1 MPTPRFTKAE
11 ENRAYYTY
19 LEDMLGRIGQFDA
32 WKAQVNQRRAE
43 NGQPAVQDLHI
54 SDEEFESAE
63 KLLEDALRKGLILPD
78 LEIDIALGA
87 DCFALYK
94 ALSETDRLLQGKNHL
109 HIYQNGQYQSYSL
122 EADGHTTDDKTVKL
136 AEAAAVYPYVKSRV
150 LSLTND
156 LLDARHFWLE
166 GSPEP
171 DEFTQAMQELG
182 SMLRYYTALERGN
195 DLGHRYDL
203 RDMVNDLTPA
213 YQKMEQFLQQAG
225 KDEALDPREA
235 SVREAMNGFK
245 VLYDALKAASAR
257 QPDPHRPPFSAVD
270 LQAAEQRNAD
280 PLTYRLKEPELSEA
294 EKQVLDALYPERID
308 TPEKYR
314 RFWTDVNTGKLRVL
328 GRDGQEASP
337 ENALAEIVD
346 NPDRDRD
353 PIFRLSGDGK
363 TFEGKV
369 ITIRPSYAGAE
380 TTSYFAEPSNAGA
393 DTMEKRLILQE
404 LRSDLKALEA
414 DLQRAGT
421 VFGPSEK
428 RKAMHDE
435 LTKALENLPGPN
447 TALAEEFPYLL
458 HNAAQAAASYIADKA
473 GQRMDDRQVDRLC
486 VAHRIVVMEGLL
498 RRPDLTHAEY
508 LRNMYAEKVFL
519 DGIADIHARA
529 HSLADAFR
537 IEPNEARQAMVRVLT
552 DYTSPKSL
560 QDAMDQRRQDI
571 MASNDFT
578 MHTTILGT
586 ELRAGDLKKLLR
598 EDRETTCKALD
609 TRVNILQQHW
619 KEVEKEAGVGPYGW
633 VGKYGEHPDPTPEQT
648 PYQVFLE
655 GMLKALDRFDEWNAL
670 SASRQAQ
677 QGKTAAAAEKYQK
690 AEKLVEEAFGKG
702 LILDDNG
709 RAIPGSTRCAALF
722 ERIRPATADE
732 HDVSYLHV
740 YRNGSFS
747 SVEVANSG
755 AAALTNQVKFYGA
768 AAVYPYLKGRVN
780 ELTADLLS
788 TQHFWVNS
796 TPEYMKAS
804 EALVELSKKFDDP
817 EFIRK
822 NFSDLEKAF
831 QPAVRAMEQYQE
843 AKGES
848 ASLSSRQVT
857 RLKTMSKFQAVYEAI
872 REAAAAEAQPQPEP
886 PTDLPFRTA
895 ELKNR
900 VALVNLE
907 AMGPE
912 YVRAGLTNR
921 QLMGEVRGSVP
932 LEQPNAK
939 SSPLFQYSSKEL
951 AGKFLYQ
958 DRDARKSDLKNRYFI
973 SARNAGAQR
982 EPLTAEEEKI
992 LNSLGLKG
1000 ETAAQKYESFT
1011 ELVKKGRIMV
1021 FNGNKPAEPG
1031 PALRVLAANLRR
1043 TDGKPHFYVRK
1054 DIKTYEGKT
1063 LAAPAEA
1070 AQGSSYELKDAPNLP
1085 IQTEQLLIYTDAIRL
1100 TSQLIRDLSRADGM
1114 LPAGTMR
1121 QLMSDQLKDIFKR
1134 FDHYDMEAGG
1144 ERTMKEDF
1152 FELAET
1158 ARAYIGQKK
1167 GQRLDSDQVDRLC
1180 VAHKIVAISD
1190 LIWQPNLS
1198 YELFLKNLYA
1208 EKAYL
1213 DGLADGHRR
1222 LKNSLDSNLKAVDR
1236 QLMSELTDPG
1246 KPDRQTVRTASGRMA
1261 EEDTGTGRNARAE
1274 KRVRVMKTHEFNAHI
1289 AGLGAAGLKELLQ
1302 EKREVTCTALKT
1314 KENMQNYYWT
1324 EAERAAG
1331 VGPGAYEANHAS
1343 RNQRQAGV

>member
-1 MPTPRFTKAE
+1 MPTPRFTNTE
-11 ENRAYYTY
+11 ENRVYYAY

-32 WKAQVNQRRAE
+32 WKAQVGQRRAE

-54 SDEEFESAE
+54 SDDEFDSAE
-63 KLLEDALRKGLILPD
+63 KLIEDALRKGLILPD
-78 LEIDIALGA
+78 LESDLALGA
-87 DCFALYK
+87 DCFALYQ
-94 ALSETDRLLQGKNHL
+94 ALSDNDRISQEDSHI

-122 EADGHTTDDKTVKL
+122 GADGHTTDDRTVKF

-171 DEFTQAMQELG
+171 DGFTQAMQDLG
-182 SMLRYYTALERGN
+182 SMLRFYTADKRGRE
-195 DLGHRYDL
+195 LGHRYDL

-235 SVREAMNGFK
+235 GVREAMNGFK
-245 VLYDALKAASAR
+245 VLYDALKTASER
-257 QPDPHRPPFSAVD
+257 QPDPQRPPFSPVD

-280 PLTYRLKEPELSEA
+280 PLVYRLKEPELSED
-294 EKQVLDALYPERID
+294 ETQILDALYPERIS

-314 RFWTDVNTGKLRVL
+314 RFWTDVNVGKLRVP
-328 GRDGQEASP
+328 GRDGQEAAP
-337 ENALAEIVD
+337 ENALAEIVH
-346 NPDRDRD
+346 NPNRGRD

-363 TFEGKV
+363 TFESMV
-369 ITIRPSYAGAE
+369 VTRRPSYAGAE
-380 TTSYFAEPSNAGA
+380 TMSFFVEPSNAA
-393 DTMEKRLILQE
+393 ANAAEKRLILQE
-404 LRSDLKALEA
+404 LRSDLKSLEA

-421 VFGPSEK
+421 VFGPSDK
-428 RKAMHDE
+428 RKRMHDE
-435 LTKALENLPGPN
+435 LTKASESLPGPGG
-447 TALAEEFPYLL
+447 APEAEVQYLL
-458 HNAAQAAASYIADKA
+458 HDAALAAASYIADKA
-473 GQRMDDRQVDRLC
+473 GQSMDDRQVDRLC

-508 LRNMYAEKVFL
+508 LRNMYAEKIFL

-529 HSLADAFR
+529 HSLADAFK
-537 IEPNEARQAMVRVLT
+537 IEPNEARLAMVRVLT

-571 MASNDFT
+571 IASNDFT
-578 MHTTILGT
+578 MHTTSLGT

-633 VGKYGEHPDPTPEQT
+633 VGKYGEHPEQT
-648 PYQVFLE
+648 PYQAFLE
-655 GMLKALDRFDEWNAL
+655 GMLKTLDRFDEWNAL
-670 SASRQAQ
+670 SASQQAQ

-690 AEKLVEEAFGKG
+690 AEKMVEEAFGKG
-702 LILDDNG
+702 LILDNNG
-709 RAIPGSTRCAALF
+709 RAIPGSTGCAALF

-755 AAALTNQVKFYGA
+755 AATLTNQVKFYGA
-768 AAVYPYLKGRVN
+768 ASVYPYLKGRVN

-796 TPEYMKAS
+796 TPEYVKAS

-843 AKGES
+843 ARGES

-857 RLKTMSKFQAVYEAI
+857 RLKTMSKFQAVYEAV
-872 REAAAAEAQPQPEP
+872 REAAAAEAQSQPEP
-886 PTDLPFRTA
+886 PSDLPFRTA

-900 VALVNLE
+900 AALVNLE

-912 YVRAGLTNR
+912 YVKAGLTSR

-932 LEQPNAK
+932 LEQPDAK
-939 SSPLFQYSSKEL
+939 SSPVFRYSGKEL
-951 AGKFLYQ
+951 AAHFLYP
-958 DRDARKSDLKNRYFI
+958 DRDARKADLKNRYFI
-973 SARNAGAQR
+973 SARNAGSQR

-992 LNSLGLKG
+992 LNSLELKG
-1000 ETAAQKYESFT
+1000 ETTAQKYESFT
-1011 ELVKKGRIMV
+1011 ELVKKGQIMV
-1021 FNGNKPAEPG
+1021 FSGNKPADPE

-1043 TDGKPHFYVRK
+1043 TDGKPHFYIRK

-1070 AQGSSYELKDAPNLP
+1070 AQNASYALKDAPNLP

-1121 QLMSDQLKDIFKR
+1121 RQMSDQLKDIFKR
-1134 FDHYDMEAGG
+1134 FDRYDMEAGG
-1144 ERTMKEDF
+1144 ERSMKEDF

-1180 VAHKIVAISD
+1180 VARKIVAISD

-1289 AGLGAAGLKELLQ
+1289 AGLGAAGLKDLLQ

-1331 VGPGAYEANHAS
+1331 VGPGAYADTHPNHAS
-1343 RNQRQAGV
+1343 RNQREAGV